1 MSELRIRRAVPDD
14 LDAVVEVGRTT
25 WPATY
30 GPIAGDDYVTMGLAK
45 WWTREETLPLVY
57 SGRTTVAEEVGESG
71 ERHIEGI
78 ASTGLLKG
86 HLVLFRLYVLP
97 DHQGQGIGQLLLED
111 VVAQATLAGH
121 PDIRLSYLDGNEG
134 AARFYAAA
142 GFTELHREHSGHGIP
157 DSVWVVRE
165 LSQETS

>member
-1 MSELRIRRAVPDD
+1 M
-14 LDAVVEVGRTT
+14 
-25 WPATY
+25 
-30 GPIAGDDYVTMGLAK
+30 
-45 WWTREETLPLVY
+45 
-57 SGRTTVAEEVGESG
+57 
-71 ERHIEGI
+71 GI

>member
-1 MSELRIRRAVPDD
+1 VSGIRIRRAVPAD
-14 LDAVVEVGRTT
+14 LDAVLEVGRTT

-57 SGRTTVAEEVGESG
+57 SGRTTVAEDGPPEGPGHVV
-71 ERHIEGI
+71 GI

-97 DHQGQGIGQLLLED
+97 DHQGRGIGQRLLED
-111 VVAQATLAGH
+111 VLAQAALAGH
-121 PDIRLSYLDGNEG
+121 PDIRLSYLEGNDS
-134 AARFYAAA
+134 AARFYTAA
-142 GFTELHREHSGHGIP
+142 GFTDLHREHNGHGIP
-157 DSVWVVRE
+157 DSVWVVRA
-165 LSQETS
+165 LNQEGS